1 MNNRNQILLWKD
13 RESKRKIY
21 WYLII
26 QLSMWYNTIH
36 SREEKHKIKIE
47 SDFSY
52 GNHYGAHVIDCI
64 IGICIYLEISLEKVS
79 SLRKH

>member
-1 MNNRNQILLWKD
+1 MEIQAGVEEQKIQILLWKD

-36 SREEKHKIKIE
+36 SREEINKINIE
-47 SDFSY
+47 SDVISAMVITM
-52 GNHYGAHVIDCI
+52 AHI
-64 IGICIYLEISLEKVS
+64 
-79 SLRKH
+79 